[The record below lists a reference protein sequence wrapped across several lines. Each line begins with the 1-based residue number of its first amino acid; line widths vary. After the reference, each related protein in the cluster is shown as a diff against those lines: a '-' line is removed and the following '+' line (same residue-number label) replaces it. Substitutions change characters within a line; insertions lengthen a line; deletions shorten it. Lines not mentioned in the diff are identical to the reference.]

1 MSRLRKHLQE
11 IAHFEIHP
19 EHVRANDET
28 HRHVRK
34 FPNQPLDGG
43 NGRIIERRDAKNDF
57 VLGIILRA
65 VAAKALVSVRIQ
77 TAEGLQN
84 RDRRSEIATEISA
97 AA

>member
-1 MSRLRKHLQE
+1 MPRLRKHLQE

-34 FPNQPLDGG
+34 FLNQPLDNG
-43 NGRIIERRDAKNDF
+43 NGGIVERGNAENDF

-65 VAAKALVSVRIQ
+65 VTAQAFVSVRIQ
-77 TAEGLQN
+77 TAQGLQN
-84 RDRRSEIATEISA
+84 RNRRREIAARLSA
-97 AA
+97 VA